1 MTDVTEIIEQLADA
15 IARRPVIPASQQLWD
30 ADALASYFLVTRR
43 AALERYAVLP
53 SFPRPIRIELAD
65 GKTSRP
71 RWKAAEVM
79 AWAERHQE
87 RATPESRN
95 AGPK

>member
-1 MTDVTEIIEQLADA
+1 MTDLTVLAEQIAEA
-15 IARRPVIPASQQLWD
+15 IARRPVIPAAQQLWD
-30 ADALASYFLVTRR
+30 ADGLAAYFVVTRR
-43 AALERYAVLP
+43 AALERYAALP

-87 RATPESRN
+87 RPTPESRN
-95 AGPK
+95 TGRK